1 MKVTTVYIS
10 KVTEHLQHDQGS
22 LPQTI
27 QKRHL
32 RNNANIYMGSVKMHN

>member
-10 KVTEHLQHDQGS
+10 KVTEHMQHDQGS

-27 QKRHL
+27 QKHHL
-32 RNNANIYMGSVKMHN
+32 RNNANIYMSSVKMHN